1 MSNLTLKQ
9 FIESLQKQIE
19 QNPNFAEM
27 LVYLPEQ
34 KEEYT
39 PARGAL
45 NSVLTHNNY
54 LGSYYLEAWHEVAED
69 SLVNYTP
76 VLIIR

>member
-9 FIESLQKQIE
+9 FIEALQKQVQE
-19 QNPNFAEM
+19 NPELGDR

-39 PARGAL
+39 PAQAGIH
-45 NSVLTHNNY
+45 SVLTHNNY
-54 LGSYYLEAWHEVAED
+54 LGSYYLEPWYEVDEYP
-69 SLVNYTP
+69 LVNYTP
-76 VLIIR
+76 VIILR

>member
-9 FIESLQKQIE
+9 FIESLQKQLQE
-19 QNPNFAEM
+19 KPELGDM

-34 KEEYT
+34 KEEHI
-39 PARGAL
+39 PAQAGIH
-45 NSVLTHNNY
+45 SVLTHNNY
-54 LGSYYLEAWHEVAED
+54 LGSYYLEPWYEVAED

-76 VLIIR
+76 VIILR